1 MDIPGFIYYRTS
13 ELLTFLSQHIP
24 FSKKYGNTSFVAK
37 GMGYDNVSPSRWKRY
52 SKDKEGLLVDY
63 VRFRTLELLAEEI
76 KKKGLTGAVAELGV
90 FRGDFS
96 SIINQLYPEST
107 LYLFDTFEGFADVDI
122 KHERENDYTS
132 DKALTQFRNTSID
145 IVLSKMQH
153 PDKCVVR
160 KGYFPETVEGLEDR
174 FIFVS
179 LDCDLYLPILAGLEY
194 FYPRLVE
201 GGYIMIHDYNPT
213 NEWKGV
219 KEAVND
225 FEKKYGFVPKV
236 PITDSCGTLIITK

>member
-1 MDIPGFIYYRTS
+1 MTILGFVYTRGCKLWDTILRVM
-13 ELLTFLSQHIP
+13 P
-24 FSKKYGNTSFVAK
+24 FYERYEAIQPVSRR
-37 GMGYDNVSPSRWKRY
+37 MGYDNVSPSRWKRD
-52 SKDKEGLLVDY
+52 SKDKEGLHVDY

-201 GGYIMIHDYNPT
+201 GGYIMIHDYNQT